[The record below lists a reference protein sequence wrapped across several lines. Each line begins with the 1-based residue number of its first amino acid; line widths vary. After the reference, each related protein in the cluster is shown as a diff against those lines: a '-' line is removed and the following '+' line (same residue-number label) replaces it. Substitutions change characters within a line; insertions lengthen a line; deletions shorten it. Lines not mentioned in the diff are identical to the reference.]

1 MRGQRH
7 EEEMRGRT
15 TLGMNETREKD
26 QRERKRERER
36 VSVSQNQGGVPRLI
50 RADFSVGL

>member
-1 MRGQRH
+1 MRGQRD
-7 EEEMRGRT
+7 EEEMRRRT
-15 TLGMNETREKD
+15 TLGMNETREKKTKS
-26 QRERKRERER
+26 ERRERER

>member
-1 MRGQRH
+1 MRGQRD
-7 EEEMRGRT
+7 EEEMRRT
-15 TLGMNETREKD
+15 TLGMNETREKKTKS
-26 QRERKRERER
+26 ERRER

>member
-1 MRGQRH
+1 MRGQRD
-7 EEEMRGRT
+7 EEEMKGRT
-15 TLGMNETREKD
+15 TLGMNETREKKTK
-26 QRERKRERER
+26 EKGRERER

>member
-1 MRGQRH
+1 MRGQRD
-7 EEEMRGRT
+7 EEEMKGRT
-15 TLGMNETREKD
+15 TLGVNETREKKTK
-26 QRERKRERER
+26 EKGRERER